1 MIDFGVFYWFGAGEL
16 VHALDVVSE
25 TKISPFF
32 SLDAFAFNVP
42 YMIGD
47 TFPIPYVPEHPMS
60 DILAEIGSLLVSA
73 ENPKP
78 GSNVQK
84 LPSLDTP
91 QKRMNYVQQC
101 ILYSLVKNIA
111 EIQRGKTQIGYK
123 IQVGAYS
130 DVAPPVHAPNQ
141 VEFAPDKLIEML
153 ERHTLIKG
161 DSYSFTLK
169 YSPLKLPMGSDVTIA
184 DLKMPMQSGN
194 FKVIR
199 FRNPHLYTLEFG
211 VSANA
216 SFNGF
221 PNGMIPQWAGSLPLE
236 IQTMSFTIL
245 MNLEIT
251 RTAAN
256 VFEVD
261 DIRAFSVLL

>member
-1 MIDFGVFYWFGAGEL
+1 
-16 VHALDVVSE
+16 
-25 TKISPFF
+25 
-32 SLDAFAFNVP
+32 
-42 YMIGD
+42 
-47 TFPIPYVPEHPMS
+47 
-60 DILAEIGSLLVSA
+60 
-73 ENPKP
+73 
-78 GSNVQK
+78 
-84 LPSLDTP
+84 
-91 QKRMNYVQQC
+91 
-101 ILYSLVKNIA
+101 
-111 EIQRGKTQIGYK
+111 
-123 IQVGAYS
+123 
-130 DVAPPVHAPNQ
+130 
-141 VEFAPDKLIEML
+141 ML